1 MYFRLIKALDPAW
14 RIATQMSDTKES
26 FSNALTGPALTKTSC
41 AVTMDISAEAAR
53 MKRWKFASNSAKSGV
68 NQSGFLDT
76 VTVMCTLQ
84 KQTLSS
90 RAPPR
95 LEN

>member
-1 MYFRLIKALDPAW
+1 
-14 RIATQMSDTKES
+14 MSDTKES

>member
-26 FSNALTGPALTKTSC
+26 FPNALTGTALTKTGN
-41 AVTMDISAEAAR
+41 AVTMDINAEAAR
-53 MKRWKFASNSAKSGV
+53 MKRWKFASNSAQSGV
-68 NQSGFLDT
+68 NQSGSLDT

>member
-14 RIATQMSDTKES
+14 RIAMQMSDTKES
-26 FSNALTGPALTKTSC
+26 FPNVLTGTALTKTGN
-41 AVTMDISAEAAR
+41 AVRMDINAEAAR

>member
-1 MYFRLIKALDPAW
+1 MYFRLIKVLAPAW
-14 RIATQMSDTKES
+14 RIATRMSDTKES